1 MTLNYQRLDNWQLA
15 IPTNEHYLPLPVAL
29 GAMRVG
35 DHVGVFNN
43 YRELGSM
50 DTSCSGSRFLH
61 REYGGMRYITP
72 HVQQPIVRP
81 CFERSDCNQRH
92 GDCWIPVWPTF
103 FARQDRAICSSLDLV
118 RTVVDTVSN
127 LLTFTAGT
135 MINAVAEELILK
147 ISEEEHSN
155 VGTIAFV
162 LGFTA
167 MMVLGVTLS

>member
-29 GAMRVG
+29 GAMHVG

-61 REYGGMRYITP
+61 REYGGMRYITTSRTTTNRP
-72 HVQQPIVRP
+72 SLFRAVRLQATT
-81 CFERSDCNQRH
+81 RRLLDT
-92 GDCWIPVWPTF
+92 VWPTF
-103 FARQDRAICSSLDLV
+103 FTRQNRAICSSLDLV

-135 MINAVAEELILK
+135 MIYAVAEELILK